1 MKPTTEL
8 DTIAAVASAPGG
20 AARGIIRISGPRALE
35 CLASIGDSTETS
47 LPTGLRG
54 ASASAGSLVLPE
66 FCAPVPCD
74 FFVWPCPRSYTREPT
89 VELHLPGSPPIL
101 EAALT
106 AACRNGARP
115 AKPGEFTLRA
125 FLAGRIDLTQAEAVL
140 GAIDARDERELQTA
154 LKQMAGGLAGP
165 LTKLRGDLLDLLA
178 HLEAGLDFVEED
190 IEFISR
196 DELLAVIGAA
206 RDALLDLQRRM
217 TDRTDAAVRPTVVLV
232 GAPNVG
238 KSSLFNALAGGAHAL
253 ASPQAGTTRDYLAA
267 AIDCDGVAVEL
278 VDTAGLAPTALDAID
293 AAAQRGSREQAGAAA
308 LTLACFDRSRA
319 PTSDE
324 AAQLRGDEATRIVVW
339 TKADLPPAASTP
351 ALVAAGHAVVA
362 LDDEASL
369 RRLRTM
375 IAERSASLAGGS
387 ADVVATTAVRCR
399 ASLAEA
405 ARQLDDAERTARER
419 RGEELVAAAL
429 RAALDELGEIVGAI
443 YTDDILDRIFSR
455 FCIGK

>member
-1 MKPTTEL
+1 VKPTTEL
-8 DTIAAVASAPGG
+8 DTIAAVASALGG

-35 CLASIGDSTETS
+35 CLASIGGSTQS
-47 LPTGLRG
+47 SPPTGPRG
-54 ASASAGSLVLPE
+54 PSASAGTLVLPE
-66 FCAPVPCD
+66 FGASIPCD

-89 VELHLPGSPPIL
+89 VELHLPGSPPVL
-101 EAALT
+101 DAAL
-106 AACRNGARP
+106 AAVCRSGARP

-140 GAIDARDERELQTA
+140 GAIDARDERELRTA

-196 DELLAVIGAA
+196 EELLGTIGAA

-217 TDRTDAAVRPTVVLV
+217 TARSDAAVLPAVALV

-238 KSSLFNALAGGAHAL
+238 KSTLFNALAGDAQAL
-253 ASPQAGTTRDYLAA
+253 VSPQAGTTRDYLAA
-267 AIDCDGVAVEL
+267 AIDCEGVAVEL
-278 VDTAGLAPTALDAID
+278 VDTAGLTPTALNAID
-293 AAAQRGSREQAGAAA
+293 AAAQRGSREQAGAAT

-319 PTSDE
+319 PTAHE
-324 AAQLRGDEATRIVVW
+324 AEQLRGDDTARIVVW

-351 ALVAAGHAVVA
+351 ALVATGHAVVA
-362 LDDEASL
+362 LDDDASL

-375 IAERSASLAGGS
+375 IGQRLASLTGGS

-399 ASLAEA
+399 TSLAEA

-429 RAALDELGEIVGAI
+429 RAALNELGEIVGAI